1 MRRRCPASRTL
12 RVSECLLE
20 EMSLASKFPLAIA
33 MTEITMANADQ
44 RFAFGLG
51 LQIEGLKAV
60 LHSS

>member
-1 MRRRCPASRTL
+1 MSGVADAPRL
-12 RVSECLLE
+12 RMPYE
-20 EMSLASKFPLAIA
+20 EMSLASKFPFAAIA
-33 MTEITMANADQ
+33 MMEITKANADQ